1 MKLSSRSKHGLR
13 AVVELALNYDQGLMQ
28 IQAIAEK
35 AGISNKYLEQLI
47 AALKVTGLV
56 RSTRG
61 PKGGYFLARK
71 PSEIKLGEVFTS
83 LEGPTYDID
92 CAKHPTFSKGC
103 NECVTK
109 LVWARVQKATLALID
124 STTLQDLVDMAEGK
138 KKP

>member
-1 MKLSSRSKHGLR
+1 MKLSSRSRHGLR
-13 AVVELALNYDQGLMQ
+13 GVLELALNYGQGPMQ
-28 IQAIAEK
+28 IQTIAEK

-47 AALKVTGLV
+47 AALKIGGFV

-61 PKGGYFLARK
+61 PKGGYFLAKK
-71 PSEIKLGEVFTS
+71 PAEITLGEVFTS
-83 LEGPTYDID
+83 LEGPAYNID
-92 CAKHPTFSKGC
+92 CAKHARFSKGC

-109 LVWARVQKATLALID
+109 HIWAKMQKATLAFID